1 VLAVASENP
10 GAFTIPVS
18 EQWVAF
24 TIAFRPKPRDLT
36 TSSTEGGL
44 VTTPG
49 EGVFTYDEGTVVD
62 LVAGANEGYRFVEWT
77 GDVNNIA
84 DVYAAETTITMN
96 GNYSITANF
105 AVEP

>member
-1 VLAVASENP
+1 MKRVGIFLITVAL
-10 GAFTIPVS
+10 
-18 EQWVAF
+18 
-24 TIAFRPKPRDLT
+24 IAGMTGCVGVKYDLT
-36 TSSTEGGL
+36 ISSTAGGS

-49 EGVFTYDEGTVVD
+49 EGTSTYDEGTIVS
-62 LVAGANEGYRFVEWT
+62 LVAEAEEDHQFVEWI

-105 AVEP
+105 TVEP